1 MENNNITHLI
11 HKYYTPDEANLTANN
26 KKTPGERHTPTYRKQ
41 QKQEANR
48 KHRHNLLTQLLKET
62 PFKLTKIQEQQIR
75 YWIDTFNPYW
85 KHFHRQASNETILLA
100 FIMIQQKHSNPR
112 LQVEN
117 YTISHKYELNNNT
130 LLLIQNRLI
139 FELMR
144 TTPLTYNQ
152 SLHLNHEI
160 LNKGELENGF
170 SSKYK

>member
-1 MENNNITHLI
+1 MTNYTKLI
-11 HKYYTPDEANLTANN
+11 NKYY
-26 KKTPGERHTPTYRKQ
+26 KKDGENMTGTIKKYPGECYTNNYDK
-41 QKQEANR
+41 KEKMEANR
-48 KHRHNLLTQLLKET
+48 KHRHNLLTELIKET
-62 PFKLTKIQEQQIR
+62 PFNINPTQEQQIR
-75 YWIDTFNPYW
+75 YWIDTFNNYW

-100 FIMIQQKHSNPR
+100 FIMIQQKQSNPR

-117 YTISHKYELNNNT
+117 YRISHKYELDTNT
-130 LLLIQNRLI
+130 FTLIQNRLI